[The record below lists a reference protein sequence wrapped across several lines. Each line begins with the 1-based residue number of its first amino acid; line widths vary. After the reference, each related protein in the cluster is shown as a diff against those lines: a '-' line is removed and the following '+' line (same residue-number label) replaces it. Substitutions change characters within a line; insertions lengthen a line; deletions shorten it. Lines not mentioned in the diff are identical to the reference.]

1 MQFTFTFWAEMC
13 CTHIQI
19 ALNYLGGRHEQTL
32 QLWTLSWSRPRADL
46 HITEHTPVNTPNIRQ
61 IPEHAEENWR
71 KQSQTLTHNFFIIV
85 IWVSKA
91 LIIFISKFINC
102 QLLWLVGSKRW
113 IKNNT
118 AAELLL
124 RNLASRAMTLN
135 CLLCWKNA
143 EPWHSKS
150 HWSMM

>member
-13 CTHIQI
+13 YTYIQI
-19 ALNYLGGRHEQTL
+19 ALNYLGSRHEQTL

-46 HITEHTPVNTPNIRQ
+46 HVTEHTPVNTPNICQ
-61 IPEHAEENWR
+61 IPEHAKENWR
-71 KQSQTLTHNFFIIV
+71 KQSQTLTTSSLLLYEFLKLSSF
-85 IWVSKA
+85 SS
-91 LIIFISKFINC
+91 LKFINC